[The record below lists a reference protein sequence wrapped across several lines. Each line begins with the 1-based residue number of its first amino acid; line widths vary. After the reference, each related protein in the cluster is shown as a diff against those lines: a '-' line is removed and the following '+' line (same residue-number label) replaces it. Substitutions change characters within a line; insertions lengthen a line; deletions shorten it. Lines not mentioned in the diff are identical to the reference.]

1 MPQTSKFGDLMKETA
16 ARVLAYFKREI
27 VLSVAW
33 VLALLSMILVPPDR
47 QYPDYIDLHTLG
59 LLFALMAVMAGLQR
73 LGLFRTMGEAMLRKT
88 RTTRQLEAVLV
99 FLPFFTSMAVTNDVA
114 LITFVPFALE
124 VLSMAGENRRAV
136 PVVVMQTI
144 AANLGSMT
152 TPIGNPQN
160 LYLYSRYGLS
170 MSEFFSALLPLT
182 AASFVLLAVFVLARK
197 SAPVSV
203 PAGEESAR
211 PMHKGRLTL
220 LVILFLLCLAVVA
233 KLLPL
238 WLVCVIVLAALL
250 IADRTAL
257 LKVDY
262 ALLFTCVGFF
272 IFVGNLGRIP
282 VFTQLFQ
289 RLLTGREVI
298 CSVIASQVI
307 SNVPAALLLS
317 GFTENAKALLIGVN
331 LGGLGTLIASMASL
345 ISYKYIAKAFLGKK
359 GAYLLWFTLAN
370 VVFLAIL
377 LILWV
382 LLY

>member
-1 MPQTSKFGDLMKETA
+1 MTSVIHKIFRFLRE
-16 ARVLAYFKREI
+16 EI
-27 VLSVAW
+27 VLTAAW
-33 VLALLSMILVPPDR
+33 LLALLTMFFIPPDSK
-47 QYPDYIDLHTLG
+47 YIDYIDLHTLG

-73 LGLFRTMGEAMLRKT
+73 LGLFRAMGEAMLRRT
-88 RTTRQLEAVLV
+88 RTTRQLEAVLI

-124 VLSMAGENRRAV
+124 VLAMAGQSRRAI

-170 MSEFFSALLPLT
+170 IGEFFSAMLPLT
-182 AASFVLLAVFVLARK
+182 AASFCLLLLFVLVRK
-197 SAPVSV
+197 PLPISV
-203 PAGEESAR
+203 LTGETQR
-211 PMHKGRLTL
+211 PPMKKGLLTL
-220 LVILFLLCLAVVA
+220 LLVLFVLCLLVVA
-233 KLLPL
+233 KLIPL
-238 WLVCVIVLAALL
+238 WAVCLIILIAMLA
-250 IADRTAL
+250 ADRTAL
-257 LKVDY
+257 IKVDY
-262 ALLFTCVGFF
+262 ALLFTFVGFF

-282 VFTQLFQ
+282 VFTELFR
-289 RLLTGREVI
+289 RLLTGREVV

-317 GFTENAKALLIGVN
+317 GFTDRAKDLLIGVN

-345 ISYKYIAKAFLGKK
+345 ISYKYMAKAFPREKGK
-359 GAYLLWFTLAN
+359 YLLWFTAAN
-370 VVFLAIL
+370 IVFLILL

-382 LLY
+382 LAY